1 MKDKINYKK
10 GYTLLFSIIVASVV
24 LSIAVFILSISRKQF
39 ILASVSRDSTM
50 AIYAAD
56 SAIQCAIQSY
66 MNLKLA
72 TSTLTGDD
80 PAVLVPTNASMNCN
94 GQIASSPYVNAGSG
108 EDFSIYNLANTPS
121 LKVEVTS
128 QPLGFYNYS
137 NNSCALLTI
146 IQGYDATDNTKH
158 KTVIEARGYSDS
170 NSIPC
175 APGSGYN
182 PRNVERAIRLI
193 YND

>member
-24 LSIAVFILSISRKQF
+24 LSIAVFILSVSRKQF

-66 MNLKLA
+66 LNVKFA
-72 TSTLTGDD
+72 TSTFVGD
-80 PAVLVPTNASMNCN
+80 PPVLVPANASINCN
-94 GQIASSPYVNAGSG
+94 GQIALSG
-108 EDFSIYNLANTPS
+108 YRTALTVEDFSIYNLANTTY
-121 LKVEVTS
+121 LKVEVTN

-137 NNSCALLTI
+137 NNSCALITI

-158 KTVIEARGYSDS
+158 KTIIEARGYSDS
-170 NSIPC
+170 NSVPC
-175 APGSGYN
+175 STASNYN